1 MASENNFLCRAPLLD
16 SQRSVIGYTLAFQK
30 NGPDSEIAN
39 EAATR
44 QLLSLLAGRVGETR
58 QGVFFLK
65 ASPLAPLA
73 KELASL
79 PPQATELIISQ
90 GDLLEAGG
98 LALAAS
104 LRERGFGL
112 ALCDADLDF
121 LNSKEC
127 EPLLSHVSRVLV
139 AFEHPQRAAITH
151 FARQMQPP
159 LGLVFED
166 VSAWVD
172 LDACVGAGI
181 SGVFANLCIAQCEI
195 KQVVK
200 LGPQA
205 LQILQLMHM
214 VQGNADIRHLEK
226 VLKSDLTLSYK
237 LLRYIN
243 SAGFGLEVEIE
254 SPRHAVAMLGYAPMF
269 RWLLLLL
276 TRTQATGFSPALMQA
291 AMIRGRFAELLGQ
304 GFLSRREAENLFVVG
319 MFSFLDRLLG
329 IPIRE
334 ILGQLVLP
342 EAVAQALLER
352 KGVYAPVLALT
363 EACEGN
369 DRCAADLAEAL
380 SMKADHVNQAH
391 LSALA
396 WAQNIK
402 I

>member
-1 MASENNFLCRAPLLD
+1 MS
-16 SQRSVIGYTLAFQK
+16 GYTLAFQK
-30 NGPDSEIAN
+30 NGPGSDSAHETAS
-39 EAATR
+39 R
-44 QLLSLLAGRVGETR
+44 QLLSLLAARSGETR
-58 QGVFFLK
+58 SSPFFLK
-65 ASPLAPLA
+65 ASPVALFAE
-73 KELASL
+73 ELASL
-79 PPQATELIISQ
+79 SAQGTVLILTQ
-90 GDLLEAGG
+90 NDLLAAGS

-121 LNSKEC
+121 LSSKTS
-127 EPLLSHVSRVLV
+127 EPLLSHIKHIVV
-139 AFEHPQRAAITH
+139 AFAHPQRATVTH
-151 FARQMQPP
+151 FARQRQPP
-159 LGLVFED
+159 LGV
-166 VSAWVD
+166 VVD
-172 LDACVGAGI
+172 GVPGWDEFDACVGAGI
-181 SGVFANLCIAQCEI
+181 SSVFANLCLAPREI
-195 KQVVK
+195 KQTVK

-269 RWLLLLL
+269 RWLLMLLA
-276 TRTQATGFSPALMQA
+276 RTHTTGFSPALMQA
-291 AMIRGRFAELLGQ
+291 AMVRGRFAELLGQ
-304 GFLSRREAENLFVVG
+304 GFLTRREAENLFVVG

-329 IPIRE
+329 SPIKE
-334 ILGQLVLP
+334 VLDQLVLP
-342 EAVAQALLER
+342 EAVAEALLER
-352 KGVYAPVLALT
+352 KGVYAPVLALA
-363 EACEGN
+363 EACEGE
-369 DRCAADLAEAL
+369 DRCAADIAQAL
-380 SMKADHVNQAH
+380 SMKAEHVNQAH